1 MKKRLHYTIFNTP
14 VVKHVFRGLS
24 LLLMKALGWRTEG
37 ALPDIP
43 RYVLIVAPHTS
54 NWDLLFGAVTA
65 FALRLDVYF
74 MAKHQLFR
82 FPFGP
87 LMRWIGALRI
97 DRRVHAD
104 TVRHAVETFREHDRL
119 VIAVPPEGTR
129 ARVKHWKTGFYY
141 IAAGAGVPVVMAF
154 IDYGRKT
161 AGVGPV
167 LVPSGD
173 IDADM
178 RSVREF
184 YDGIAGRYRDRTS
197 AASVAGHNGAGRE
210 SAASSHAFTMIPT
223 RTGRRLR
230 GFGRKRR
237 RRM

>member
-14 VVKHVFRGLS
+14 VVKHIFRGLS

-87 LMRWIGALRI
+87 IMRWIGALRI

-104 TVRHAVETFREHDRL
+104 TVGHAVETFREHDRL
-119 VIAVPPEGTR
+119 VIAIPPEGTR

-141 IAAGAGVPVVMAF
+141 IALGAGVPVVMAF

-184 YDGIAGRYRDRTS
+184 YDGIAGRYRDKTS
-197 AASVAGHNGAGRE
+197 EAAVAGHGDAGRE
-210 SAASSHAFTMIPT
+210 SAPSSHAFMMLPS
-223 RTGRRLR
+223 RTGRRLKS
-230 GFGRKRR
+230 FGRKRR

>member
-1 MKKRLHYTIFNTP
+1 MHYTIFNTP
-14 VVKHVFRGLS
+14 VVKHIFRGFS
-24 LLLMKALGWRTEG
+24 LLFMKALGWRTEG

-87 LMRWIGALRI
+87 LMKWIGALRI

-104 TVRHAVETFREHDRL
+104 TVKHAVETFREHERL

-129 ARVKHWKTGFYY
+129 AKVKHWKTGFYY

-167 LVPSGD
+167 ITPYGD

-178 RSVREF
+178 GAIRKF
-184 YDGIAGRYRDRTS
+184 YDGISGRYREKTS
-197 AASVAGHNGAGRE
+197 EAALPVHVDAGRGIVP
-210 SAASSHAFTMIPT
+210 SSHAFTVTPSRT
-223 RTGRRLR
+223 RRRVKGQL
-230 GFGRKRR
+230 RKRR
-237 RRM
+237 RGI

>member
-14 VVKHVFRGLS
+14 VVKHIFRGLS

-104 TVRHAVETFREHDRL
+104 TVKHAVETFREHERL

-178 RSVREF
+178 RSVRKF
-184 YDGIAGRYRDRTS
+184 YDGIAGRYRDKTS
-197 AASVAGHNGAGRE
+197 AAALAGHGEAGRE
-210 SAASSHAFTMIPT
+210 PASSSHAFTMIPS